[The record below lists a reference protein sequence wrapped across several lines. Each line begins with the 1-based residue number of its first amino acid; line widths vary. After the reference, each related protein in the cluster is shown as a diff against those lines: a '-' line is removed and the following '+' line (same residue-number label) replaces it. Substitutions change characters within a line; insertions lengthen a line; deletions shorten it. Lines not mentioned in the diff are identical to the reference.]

1 MTFDFAADGLKYYDI
16 VEGKG
21 PVAQKG
27 STVQV
32 GLNFKVEFQR
42 YIIIVFTFSVVLPR
56 TNVTRHLNCGVE
68 TQILSK

>member
-32 GLNFKVEFQR
+32 GLNFKLEFQR
-42 YIIIVFTFSVVLPR
+42 YIIIVFAFSVVLPR
-56 TNVTRHLNCGVE
+56 TNVTRHLKCGVE
-68 TQILSK
+68 TQIL